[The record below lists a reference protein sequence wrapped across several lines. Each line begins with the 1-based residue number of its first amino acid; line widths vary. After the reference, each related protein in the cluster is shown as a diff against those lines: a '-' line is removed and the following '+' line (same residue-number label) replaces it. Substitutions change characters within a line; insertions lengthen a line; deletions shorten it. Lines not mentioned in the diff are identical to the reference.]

1 MNCRR
6 PAAVAG
12 VGKNPQQEPAP
23 TGTAMTKTGESE
35 ALALADL
42 RARIDAI
49 DERLHRLLIER
60 SSVIDALIR
69 AKGTSAP
76 AAAFRPG
83 READMMRRLVARHSG
98 ALPLSAVEHIWREII
113 STFTHMQAPYALVV
127 DGAADAA
134 AMRDLARFYFSF
146 SVPIETLPDASA
158 VVVRVASTGRDLGLV
173 AMDQPPRA
181 GAWWRGLVGEKAP
194 RIMALLPFIRMPER
208 PAALPAFVVAPPLSD
223 PTPADI
229 AIYAARAGDGPHA
242 IAGAEILAA
251 AGNEILIALPTAD
264 EPRILPDARLA
275 DIVRVGGV
283 ARGISIG
290 SSDSLLYAP
299 AEMRKEPA

>member
-1 MNCRR
+1 MS
-6 PAAVAG
+6 
-12 VGKNPQQEPAP
+12 
-23 TGTAMTKTGESE
+23 KTGESE

-98 ALPLSAVEHIWREII
+98 ALPLFAVEHIWREII

-146 SVPIETLPDASA
+146 SVPIETLPNASA
-158 VVVRVASTGRDLGLV
+158 VVARIASTGRDLGLV
-173 AMDQPPRA
+173 AVKQPRA
-181 GAWWRGLVGEKAP
+181 DAWWRGLVGENAP
-194 RIMALLPFIRMPER
+194 RIMALLPFISMPKR
-208 PAALPAFVVAPPLSD
+208 PAALPAFVVSPPLSD

-229 AIYAARAGDGPHA
+229 AIYAARRDDTPEV
-242 IAGAEILAA
+242 IAGAEILAESGDEVLVA
-251 AGNEILIALPTAD
+251 ISSAD
-264 EPRILPDARLA
+264 EPRILPDARLSGL
-275 DIVRVGGV
+275 VRVGGI
-283 ARGISIG
+283 ARGIALG
-290 SSDSLLYAP
+290 ESDTLLYAP
-299 AEMRKEPA
+299 AKEPA

>member
-1 MNCRR
+1 MS
-6 PAAVAG
+6 
-12 VGKNPQQEPAP
+12 
-23 TGTAMTKTGESE
+23 KTGESE

-49 DERLHRLLIER
+49 DERLHGLLIER
-60 SSVIDALIR
+60 GSVIDALIR

-113 STFTHMQAPYALVV
+113 STFTHMQAPYALAV

-134 AMRDLARFYFSF
+134 AMRDLARFYFGF
-146 SVPIETLPDASA
+146 SVAIETLPDASA
-158 VVVRVASTGRDLGLV
+158 VVARVASTGRDLGLI
-173 AMDQPPRA
+173 ALEQPPRA
-181 GAWWRGLVGEKAP
+181 GAWWRGLVGERAP

-208 PAALPAFVVAPPLSD
+208 PAALPAFVVSPPLSD
-223 PTPADI
+223 PTAAGI
-229 AIYAARAGDGPHA
+229 GIFAARGRPDRTA
-242 IAGAEILAA
+242 IAADDAELLAA
-251 AGNEILIALPTAD
+251 TDDDVLVAVPEGRDLAGASGLT
-264 EPRILPDARLA
+264 
-275 DIVRVGGV
+275 DIVSIGGI

-290 SSDSLLYAP
+290 ASDSLLYAP

>member
-1 MNCRR
+1 MS
-6 PAAVAG
+6 
-12 VGKNPQQEPAP
+12 
-23 TGTAMTKTGESE
+23 KTGESE

-158 VVVRVASTGRDLGLV
+158 VVARVASTGRDLGLV
-173 AMDQPPRA
+173 ALDQPPRA

-194 RIMALLPFIRMPER
+194 RIMALLPFILMPER
-208 PAALPAFVVAPPLSD
+208 PAALPAFVVSPPLSD
-223 PTPADI
+223 PTPAEI
-229 AIYAARAGDGPHA
+229 AIYAVRTGDRNA
-242 IAGAEILAA
+242 ITAAGAELLAA
-251 AGNEILIALPTAD
+251 ANDDVLIAAPAD
-264 EPRILPDARLA
+264 RDLGKAQGLTGLA
-275 DIVRVGGV
+275 RVGGV

-290 SSDSLLYAP
+290 KSGSLLYAP
-299 AEMRKEPA
+299 AETRKEPA

>member
-1 MNCRR
+1 MS
-6 PAAVAG
+6 G
-12 VGKNPQQEPAP
+12 
-23 TGTAMTKTGESE
+23 TGEGE
-35 ALALADL
+35 ARTLEEL

-49 DERLHRLLIER
+49 DERLHGLLIER

-113 STFTHMQAPYALVV
+113 STFTHMQAPYALAI
-127 DGAADAA
+127 DGKADAA
-134 AMRDLARFYFSF
+134 EMRDLARFYFSF

-158 VVVRVASTGRDLGLV
+158 VVARVGASGRDLGLV
-173 AMDQPPRA
+173 AVKQQRA
-181 GAWWRGLVGEKAP
+181 GAWWRGLVGENAP

-208 PAALPAFVVAPPLSD
+208 PAALPAFVVSPPLSD
-223 PTPADI
+223 PTPADV
-229 AIYAARAGDGPHA
+229 AIYAARRGDTPEV
-242 IAGAEILAA
+242 ISGAEILAES
-251 AGNEILIALPTAD
+251 GDELLIAISSAD
-264 EPRILPDARLA
+264 EPRILPDAHLGGL
-275 DIVRVGGV
+275 VRVGGV

-290 SSDSLLYAP
+290 DTETVLYAP
-299 AEMRKEPA
+299 AKEPA